1 MIFAGRNNFVD
12 GVNKTSVEVGKL
24 LIGLNE
30 TLRGK
35 VVGAAATVGEMHAL
49 LTPKC
54 RGELQVRQAGFF
66 SLFGYILFCSF
77 MPCSVPIVLLIIHRR
92 VAEHCLTMKNVLNIN
107 W

>member
-12 GVNKTSVEVGKL
+12 GVNKTTVEVGKL

-30 TLRGK
+30 TLREK

-49 LTPKC
+49 LTFKC

-66 SLFGYILFCSF
+66 SLFCNALICSF
-77 MPCSVPIVLLIIHRR
+77 MSCCVPIERGSNG
-92 VAEHCLTMKNVLNIN
+92 CK
-107 W
+107 

>member
-12 GVNKTSVEVGKL
+12 GVNKTTVEVGNL

-35 VVGAAATVGEMHAL
+35 VIGAATTVGEMHAL

-54 RGELQVRQAGFF
+54 RGELQVCQAGFF
-66 SLFGYILFCSF
+66 SLFC
-77 MPCSVPIVLLIIHRR
+77 
-92 VAEHCLTMKNVLNIN
+92 NVLILAVL
-107 W
+107 